1 MLFGGYCDGQHRS
14 RTRTNARNST
24 RDLPGEQNVE
34 LASDVRR
41 KGRKRSLMKFTR
53 TLGLM
58 AVFAIP
64 QHAPAAAPVPPGS
77 LGQVEATVKSC
88 ARVDSKSADRYEEL
102 RKKVVAGMSEK
113 DLAAARSSNEY
124 NETFESVAK
133 EFERLP
139 TDKALAGCHA
149 ALQGE

>member
-14 RTRTNARNST
+14 RTRTKTSTST
-24 RDLPGEQNVE
+24 RDLRGEQDVE
-34 LASDVRR
+34 LASDMRK

-53 TLGLM
+53 KLGLM
-58 AVFAIP
+58 SVFVIP
-64 QHAPAAAPVPPGS
+64 QHTPAAAPVPPGS

-102 RKKVVAGMSEK
+102 RNRVVAGMSEK
-113 DLAAARSSNEY
+113 DLAAARRSKEY
-124 NETFESVAK
+124 NETFESVTK
-133 EFERLP
+133 EFEKLP